1 MKHKFQRNFSLDA
14 FGHYLHAQTAPPKAP
29 EARPLAITISRE
41 TGAGAVTIAELLAQR
56 LQAAEKDPKAHPWTV
71 FDANLAGQVLKDH
84 ALPARLAGI
93 LAEDT
98 RPPVE
103 AAVGEL
109 LGVHPSLWTMVEYTT
124 ETVLRL
130 AELGRVIL
138 VGRGGNVITARL
150 PNAFH
155 VRLVAPL
162 AARIHHTAEF
172 YELSEAEAAKRVKG
186 KDEARREYVRRYFHT
201 DISDPTLYDLTLNT
215 DRLGF
220 EGAAEIIAHAA
231 VSRYQARLAKS
242 AQARAESGITVPS

>member
-1 MKHKFQRNFSLDA
+1 MRYQLQQNFSLEA
-14 FGHYLHAQTAPPKAP
+14 FGHYLNAQTAPPKAP
-29 EARPLAITISRE
+29 EARPLTITLSRQ
-41 TGAGAVTIAELLAQR
+41 TGSGAVTIAGLLAQR
-56 LQAAEKDPKAHPWTV
+56 LQAAEKAPGVHPWTV
-71 FDANLAGQVLKDH
+71 FDANLAEQVLKDH
-84 ALPARLAGI
+84 ALPARLERI

-109 LGVHPSLWTMVEYTT
+109 LGVHPSLWTLVEYTT

-138 VGRGGNVITARL
+138 VGRGGNVIAARL

-162 AARIHHTAEF
+162 AERIHHAAKS
-172 YELSEAEAAKRVKG
+172 YNVSEAEAAKLVKT
-186 KDEARREYVRRYFHT
+186 KDDARRNYLRRYFHA
-201 DISDPTLYDLTLNT
+201 DIDDPAMYDLTLNT
-215 DRLGF
+215 GRLGF

-231 VSRYQARLAKS
+231 VNRYQARLTTT
-242 AQARAESGITVPS
+242 AQARVESGITASS

>member
-1 MKHKFQRNFSLDA
+1 MRYKIQRNVSLEA
-14 FGHYLHAQTAPPKAP
+14 FGHYLNAQTAPAPAP
-29 EARPLAITISRE
+29 EARPLTITISRQ
-41 TGAGAVTIAELLAQR
+41 TGAGAVTIADLLVQR
-56 LQAAEKDPKAHPWTV
+56 LQAAEKAPGAHPWTV
-71 FDANLAGQVLKDH
+71 FDANLAEQVLKDH
-84 ALPARLAGI
+84 FLPARLAGM

-109 LGVHPSLWTMVEYTT
+109 LGAHPSLWTLVEYTT

-162 AARIHHTAEF
+162 PAWIHHAAKS
-172 YELSEAEAAKRVKG
+172 YQVSQAEAAKLVKA
-186 KDEARREYVRRYFHT
+186 KDDARRDYLRRYFHA
-201 DISDPTLYDLTLNT
+201 DIADPTLYDLTLNT
-215 DRLGF
+215 GRLSF
-220 EGAAEIIAHAA
+220 NEATEIIAHAA
-231 VSRYQARLAKS
+231 VNRYRAGLATT
-242 AQARAESGITVPS
+242 AQAHAESGITASS

>member
-1 MKHKFQRNFSLDA
+1 M
-14 FGHYLHAQTAPPKAP
+14 TP
-29 EARPLAITISRE
+29 AIRVRGLVKTY
-41 TGAGAVTIAELLAQR
+41 
-56 LQAAEKDPKAHPWTV
+56 
-71 FDANLAGQVLKDH
+71 
-84 ALPARLAGI
+84 PA
-93 LAEDT
+93 

-109 LGVHPSLWTMVEYTT
+109 LGVHPSLWTLVEYTT

-186 KDEARREYVRRYFHT
+186 KDEARREYVRRYFRG
-201 DISDPTLYDLTLNT
+201 DLSDPTLYDLTLNT
-215 DRLGF
+215 GRLGF
-220 EGAAEIIAHAA
+220 EGAAAIIAHAA
-231 VSRYQARLAKS
+231 VSRYQARVAKS
-242 AQARAESGITVPS
+242 AQARGESGITVPS